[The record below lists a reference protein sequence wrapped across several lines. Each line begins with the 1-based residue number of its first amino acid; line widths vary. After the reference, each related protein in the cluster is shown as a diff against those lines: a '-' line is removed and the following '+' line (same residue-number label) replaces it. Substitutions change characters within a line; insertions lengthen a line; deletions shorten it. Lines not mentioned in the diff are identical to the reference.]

1 MKVLKSIFSKIF
13 VLALILG
20 VSISFAGCKKDTNKT
35 ENVQIEATVNK
46 SSIKSGETAQL
57 TVTVTGSSDTSY
69 TLQYDTSAIKIS
81 ADGEI
86 SVVGEITVDRKIDIM
101 AIANA
106 DKTKSATTSITLTAK
121 ESVKISIEADK
132 TTIDK
137 DTSAVLTVTVS
148 NATNKAYTYVCSS
161 DIVKIEND
169 VVSLVKEITVDKI
182 VTITVSSVEDPLVKA
197 SIAILVKAPVVEGR
211 VGDLTSDMIK
221 AIGNSS
227 ITVTGILTD
236 YYQDFEQSFNS
247 TTHEY
252 NIEVRMND
260 GAWDS
265 VWSIK
270 VKKKQ
275 AVLKIII
282 VEVKQMV

>member
-20 VSISFAGCKKDTNKT
+20 VAISFAGCKKDTNKT

-169 VVSLVKEITVDKI
+169 VVSLVKE
-182 VTITVSSVEDPLVKA
+182 L
-197 SIAILVKAPVVEGR
+197 L
-211 VGDLTSDMIK
+211 
-221 AIGNSS
+221 
-227 ITVTGILTD
+227 
-236 YYQDFEQSFNS
+236 
-247 TTHEY
+247 
-252 NIEVRMND
+252 
-260 GAWDS
+260 
-265 VWSIK
+265 
-270 VKKKQ
+270 
-275 AVLKIII
+275 
-282 VEVKQMV
+282 

>member
-20 VSISFAGCKKDTNKT
+20 VAISFAGCKKDTNKT

-236 YYQDFEQSFNS
+236 YYQDFEQSLLMN
-247 TTHEY
+247 TT
-252 NIEVRMND
+252 
-260 GAWDS
+260 
-265 VWSIK
+265 
-270 VKKKQ
+270 
-275 AVLKIII
+275 LK
-282 VEVKQMV
+282 